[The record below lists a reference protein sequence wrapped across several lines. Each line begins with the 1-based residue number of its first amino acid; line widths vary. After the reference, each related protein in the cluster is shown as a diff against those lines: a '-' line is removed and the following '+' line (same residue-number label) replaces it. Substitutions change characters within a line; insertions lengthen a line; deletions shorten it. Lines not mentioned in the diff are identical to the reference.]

1 MIVMKFGGS
10 SLSSAEA
17 LARVADIIVA
27 HAAPPGRRPV
37 VVVSAMGK
45 TTDRLLGI
53 AETAVAGNGEEAAR
67 RLDGLRAY
75 LAAEAE
81 PVVPEASRPA
91 LAAFLDREFGE
102 LTELVGGLVALG
114 ELTPRSIDTIVSYG
128 ERMSSV
134 VMTRALQQRGLDAA
148 HVDAREVIVTDD
160 RFTKASPILEATNE
174 RLNTVVRPLVDQ
186 GQVVVLGGFI
196 ARTSDGRSS
205 TLGRGGSDFTAS
217 IVGAGLGAEEIQI
230 WTDVDGIMTA
240 DPSMVPGARRLRVL
254 SFTEASELAYF
265 GARVLHPST
274 VLPAVERNIPVRVL
288 HAQKPNVEGT
298 LIVSEGPSSRATVK
312 SIAYKE
318 GITVIDIRS
327 MRMLMA
333 HGFLAKIFEVFDLY
347 ETAVDMVT
355 TSEVGVSLTIDRT
368 DRLDRITVAL
378 REFAEVSHTSGQVI
392 VCLVGDNIRHTPGM
406 AGKIFTAV
414 EGISI
419 RMISQGASRVNV
431 SFVIDEKDL
440 QTAVEALHETFFSQV
455 NEEVFA

>member
-10 SLSSAEA
+10 SLCSAEA
-17 LARVADIIVA
+17 LERVADIIVA
-27 HAAPPGRRPV
+27 RAAPAGRRPV

-67 RLDGLRAY
+67 LLDRLRAY
-75 LAAEAE
+75 LAAEAG
-81 PVVPEASRPA
+81 PVVREASHPA
-91 LAAFLDREFGE
+91 LAPFLDREFGE
-102 LTELVGGLVALG
+102 LTELVGGLAALG

-134 VMTRALQQRGLDAA
+134 VMTLALQQRGLDAA
-148 HVDAREVIVTDD
+148 HVDARDVIVTND
-160 RFTKASPILEATNE
+160 RFTEASPILEATNE
-174 RLNTVVRPLVDQ
+174 RLNTVVRPLIDQ
-186 GQVVVLGGFI
+186 GRVVVLGGFI

-265 GARVLHPST
+265 GARVLHPSA
-274 VLPAVERNIPVRVL
+274 VLPAVERSIPVRVL
-288 HAQKPNVEGT
+288 HAQKPDVEGT
-298 LIVSEGPSSRATVK
+298 LIVSEGPSRSTVK

-355 TSEVGVSLTIDRT
+355 TSEVSVSLTIDRT
-368 DRLDRITVAL
+368 DRLDRITAAL
-378 REFAEVSHTSGQVI
+378 REFAQVSHTSGHVI
-392 VCLVGDNIRHTPGM
+392 VCLVGDNIRYTPGM
-406 AGKIFTAV
+406 AGKIFKAV
-414 EGISI
+414 EGINI

-440 QTAVEALHETFFSQV
+440 QPAVEALHETFFSQV

>member
-10 SLSSAEA
+10 SLRSAEA

-27 HAAPPGRRPV
+27 HATPPGRRPV

-53 AETAVAGNGEEAAR
+53 AETAVAGNGEDAAR
-67 RLDGLRAY
+67 LLDGLRAY
-75 LAAEAE
+75 LAAEAG

-102 LTELVGGLVALG
+102 LTELVGGLAALG

-174 RLNTVVRPLVDQ
+174 RLNAVVRPLVDQ

-205 TLGRGGSDFTAS
+205 TLGRSGSDFTAS

-274 VLPAVERNIPVRVL
+274 VLPAVERQHP
-288 HAQKPNVEGT
+288 
-298 LIVSEGPSSRATVK
+298 GPCPPRAE
-312 SIAYKE
+312 AE
-318 GITVIDIRS
+318 R
-327 MRMLMA
+327 RR
-333 HGFLAKIFEVFDLY
+333 DL
-347 ETAVDMVT
+347 
-355 TSEVGVSLTIDRT
+355 
-368 DRLDRITVAL
+368 DRLGGPLVTGHRQVDRIQ
-378 REFAEVSHTSGQVI
+378 R
-392 VCLVGDNIRHTPGM
+392 GDHR
-406 AGKIFTAV
+406 
-414 EGISI
+414 
-419 RMISQGASRVNV
+419 
-431 SFVIDEKDL
+431 D
-440 QTAVEALHETFFSQV
+440 
-455 NEEVFA
+455 